1 MKSSFTKNVA
11 EGYFLE
17 NTGVH
22 NFCSTKRKK
31 EEKKKMKHGDVAF
44 NYTFLCTVPFF
55 RVANT
60 TVHTMR
66 Q

>member
-1 MKSSFTKNVA
+1 MKTSCTKKVA
-11 EGYFLE
+11 KGYFLE

-31 EEKKKMKHGDVAF
+31 QEKKKMKHGDVAF
-44 NYTFLCTVPFF
+44 NYIFLRKAPFF

-60 TVHTMR
+60 TVHTKR